1 MAVHSQS
8 LLQIFPS
15 PWPGPFDSIRE
26 GFQSFILF
34 RTSRRIYWHSHQ
46 QYLTFVLMSDLL
58 HQLSHSHS
66 SFSSSCTL
74 ILSSS
79 IFFSSAPPS
88 SPVVRISRTKRK
100 APAWIEP
107 LIIFSS
113 RRANCPVAVHIWS
126 EDNWIVPYLRDLL
139 TFHKEL

>member
-15 PWPGPFDSIRE
+15 PWSVPFDSIRE
-26 GFQSFILF
+26 GVQYFIFF
-34 RTSRRIYWHSHQ
+34 RTSRRICWHSHQ
-46 QYLTFVLMSDLL
+46 QYLTYCVNVWSTSPT
-58 HQLSHSHS
+58 LSLSFEFFFRFHSHPLVLHL
-66 SFSSSCTL
+66 FL
-74 ILSSS
+74 
-79 IFFSSAPPS
+79 SAPPS
-88 SPVVRISRTKRK
+88 SPLVRISRKKRK